1 MLRFLYIS
9 NQFLLGDGTKKIC
22 FTYLL
27 VILSYIQ
34 YLRPCTNNYLV
45 LINIGDVYTHT
56 YKAASTVGSPRDCGG
71 GILVAKSCR
80 DWGHENLNMK
90 MDLTTQFS
98 QSTTVQSWT
107 NIKFE
112 TCKAFFSRM

>member
-1 MLRFLYIS
+1 MRCLYIS
-9 NQFLLGDGTKKIC
+9 NQFFLGDGTSKIY
-22 FTYLL
+22 FTCLL

-34 YLRPCTNNYLV
+34 YLRPCSNNYLV
-45 LINIGDVYTHT
+45 LVNIGDIYTHT
-56 YKAASTVGSPRDCGG
+56 YKAASTAGYPRDCGG

-90 MDLTTQFS
+90 MVLTTQFS
-98 QSTTVQSWT
+98 HSIAVQSWT
-107 NIKFE
+107 NIMFE

>member
-1 MLRFLYIS
+1 MGY
-9 NQFLLGDGTKKIC
+9 
-22 FTYLL
+22 
-27 VILSYIQ
+27 
-34 YLRPCTNNYLV
+34 
-45 LINIGDVYTHT
+45 
-56 YKAASTVGSPRDCGG
+56 PRDCGG
-71 GILVAKSCR
+71 GILVAKSGR

-98 QSTTVQSWT
+98 HSTTVQSWT